1 MVDIDGLD
9 DVWSEPDEKDNE
21 IVLWKYGFLKYSFL
35 KYGFL
40 YIKV

>member
-9 DVWSEPDEKDNE
+9 DVWSEPDDEDDE
-21 IVLWKYGFLKYSFL
+21 IVLWKYGFL
-35 KYGFL
+35 